1 MSDWRSI
8 RAQDVD
14 WTANPISRLAGYK
27 VRMMCNPIYIERRTS
42 WTQYECGAWSDL
54 TLGQIADLG
63 ERHWRRCSNIGDL
76 GVSVIKWGIDA
87 AAEGRCPMLPASGAP
102 AADAYVPQAERRN
115 VDAAGRA

>member
-14 WTANPISRLAGYK
+14 WTPNPISRRAGYH
-27 VRMMCNPIYIERRTS
+27 VRMMCSPVYLGPTGKAWSATS
-42 WTQYECGAWSDL
+42 RGAWSDL

-102 AADAYVPQAERRN
+102 AADAYVPRIERRN
-115 VDAAGRA
+115 GDE